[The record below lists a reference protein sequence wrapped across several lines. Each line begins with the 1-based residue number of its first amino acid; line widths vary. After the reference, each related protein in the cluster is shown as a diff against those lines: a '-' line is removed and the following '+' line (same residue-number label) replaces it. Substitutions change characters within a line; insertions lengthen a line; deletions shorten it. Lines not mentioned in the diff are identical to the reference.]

1 MKIGIITLQL
11 HRNYGGILQ
20 NFALQQI
27 LKKLGHN
34 PITIDK
40 RPNRNYFRFILSY
53 LKYHVYRFLKIG
65 TSEVFYF
72 EHTTRSKQFSRFVN
86 KHITLSDSTSHYSAE
101 ILQKYQCELLI
112 VGSDQVWRRAFF
124 TKNDIKNYF
133 GAFLKSRTIP
143 IISYA
148 ASFGINKWDYED
160 DLTSECKV
168 LASKFSGISTRED
181 SGVLLCQ
188 NLGINNAVAV
198 LDPTMLLTSE
208 DYCKVCDMIPKRRD
222 KVLFSYLLDYNQH
235 NVNLVHSIAKNKGL
249 IPIIVQSEFHAQL
262 NVEEWLAYFRDCEY
276 VVTDSFHGTA
286 FSIIFKK
293 EFNTIVNEFRGSD

>member
-1 MKIGIITLQL
+1 M
-11 HRNYGGILQ
+11 
-20 NFALQQI
+20 
-27 LKKLGHN
+27 
-34 PITIDK
+34 
-40 RPNRNYFRFILSY
+40 
-53 LKYHVYRFLKIG
+53 
-65 TSEVFYF
+65 
-72 EHTTRSKQFSRFVN
+72 
-86 KHITLSDSTSHYSAE
+86 
-101 ILQKYQCELLI
+101 
-112 VGSDQVWRRAFF
+112 
-124 TKNDIKNYF
+124 
-133 GAFLKSRTIP
+133 KSRTIP

-293 EFNTIVNEFRGSD
+293 EFNTIVNEFRGSDLTDRIVSSSGIYNANNINWDNVFIKLEYWRKKSIEYIINAMTQK